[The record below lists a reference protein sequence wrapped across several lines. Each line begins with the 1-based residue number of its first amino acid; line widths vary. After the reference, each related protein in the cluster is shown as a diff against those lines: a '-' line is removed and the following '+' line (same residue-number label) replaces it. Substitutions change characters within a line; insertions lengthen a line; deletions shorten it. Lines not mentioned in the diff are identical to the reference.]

1 MAIAAPTLSGIRK
14 EFSRK
19 SVREQLFFHAGLE
32 KPKRRRTPMVYL
44 QITLKIAPANR
55 PAAAGVYQRYKAPFL
70 NTIAGAKSKE
80 LLVRDDDVQVLH
92 GFDTAE
98 QAIAYLKTGLFTSD
112 VVGALKPLLDA
123 APDVRIYMAA

>member
-1 MAIAAPTLSGIRK
+1 
-14 EFSRK
+14 
-19 SVREQLFFHAGLE
+19 
-32 KPKRRRTPMVYL
+32 MVYL
-44 QITLKIAPANR
+44 QITLKISSSNR

-70 NTIAGAKSKE
+70 NSIAGAKSKE

-98 QAIAYLKTGLFTSD
+98 QANAYLKSELFNAD

-123 APDVRIYMAA
+123 APDVRVYQVA